1 MDGRLIGGR
10 YRLLEARAIG
20 GSAAVWRALD
30 ERTGRLVAVKR
41 LHPHL
46 AGDEH
51 AIERLRREA
60 TVMGAVEHPNVV
72 PVRDIVVDADGPA
85 IVMDYI
91 DGRSLA
97 EHLIEDGSL
106 PEPASLRIATEV
118 ADGLAAAHAHGLVHR
133 DVKPANILLGSDG
146 RARITD
152 FGIATEIDSDGTA
165 LTAAD
170 GVVGTMRY
178 LAPERLAGE
187 PAVPA
192 TDVWGLGA
200 VLYEMLT
207 GGVPY
212 PATTIVERA
221 ESAQHVPPRPAGV
234 AASTW
239 AVIERAL
246 ASDPSLR
253 YPEAGSMAADLRSLQ
268 PIVAVPANGTD
279 PWADT
284 MVVPIAAVVPDPS
297 VVPGPTVDASPRGAG
312 SSGDAVAPGSSRG
325 RRLAVVGALAF
336 ALVVG
341 IVTINAGSAGADP
354 AGAGAVA
361 PTASASLLVPEATAT
376 VSPVASEP
384 APTEPDDNDKGKGGG
399 KGKGNDD

>member
-97 EHLIEDGSL
+97 EHLTEDGSL
-106 PEPASLRIATEV
+106 PEPAALRIATEV

-221 ESAQHVPPRPAGV
+221 ESALHVPPRPAGV
-234 AASTW
+234 AACTW

-246 ASDPSLR
+246 TSDPSLR
-253 YPEAGSMAADLRSLQ
+253 YPEAGSMAADLRSLK
-268 PIVAVPANGTD
+268 PIVAAPAVGAD

-284 MVVPIAAVVPDPS
+284 IVVPIAAVVPIPE
-297 VVPGPTVDASPRGAG
+297 VVPVATAMASTSSAG
-312 SSGDAVAPGSSRG
+312 SPVGTRG
-325 RRLAVVGALAF
+325 RRLAVVGALAL

-341 IVTINAGSAGADP
+341 IVTINAGSAGPDP
-354 AGAGAVA
+354 ADAGAVT
-361 PTASASLLVPEATAT
+361 PTASASLVVPEPTPT
-376 VSPVASEP
+376 VSPVASDGPSANPGESG
-384 APTEPDDNDKGKGGG
+384 KGKGGG
-399 KGKGNDD
+399 KGKGND

>member
-1 MDGRLIGGR
+1 
-10 YRLLEARAIG
+10 
-20 GSAAVWRALD
+20 
-30 ERTGRLVAVKR
+30 
-41 LHPHL
+41 
-46 AGDEH
+46 
-51 AIERLRREA
+51 
-60 TVMGAVEHPNVV
+60 MGAVEHPNVV

-97 EHLIEDGSL
+97 EHLTEDGSL
-106 PEPASLRIATEV
+106 AEPEALLIATEV

-221 ESAQHVPPRPAGV
+221 ESALHVPLRPTGV

-253 YPEAGSMAADLRSLQ
+253 YAEAGSMAADLRSLQ
-268 PIVAVPANGTD
+268 PIVAVPANGPD

-284 MVVPIAAVVPDPS
+284 MVVPIAAVVAIPQ
-297 VVPGPTVDASPRGAG
+297 VVPVPTFDPAR
-312 SSGDAVAPGSSRG
+312 SGVGIGRTHG
-325 RRLAVVGALAF
+325 RRLAVVGALAL

-361 PTASASLLVPEATAT
+361 PTASAS
-376 VSPVASEP
+376 PVAIESTPPSPSPTAVTPEP
-384 APTEPDDNDKGKGGG
+384 PPTEPGDNGKGRGGG

>member
-1 MDGRLIGGR
+1 M
-10 YRLLEARAIG
+10 LEARAIG

-97 EHLIEDGSL
+97 EHLTEDGPL
-106 PEPASLRIATEV
+106 AEPEAIRIATEI

-170 GVVGTMRY
+170 CVVGTMRY

-221 ESAQHVPPRPAGV
+221 ESALHVPARPAGL

-246 ASDPSLR
+246 ASDPTLR
-253 YPEAGSMAADLRSLQ
+253 YPEAGAMAADLRSLK

-284 MVVPIAAVVPDPS
+284 MVVPLPQAMPIPE
-297 VVPGPTVDASPRGAG
+297 VVPGRRVDPL
-312 SSGDAVAPGSSRG
+312 SSGVASGGTLG
-325 RRLAVVGALAF
+325 RRLAVVGALAL

-361 PTASASLLVPEATAT
+361 PTASASWVVPEATPT
-376 VSPVASEP
+376 VSPVASDEP
-384 APTEPDDNDKGKGGG
+384 SAEPGDNG
-399 KGKGNDD
+399 KGKGRSKGND

>member
-60 TVMGAVEHPNVV
+60 TVMGAVDHPNVV

-97 EHLIEDGSL
+97 EHLTADGPL
-106 PEPASLRIATEV
+106 AEPEALRIATEV
-118 ADGLAAAHAHGLVHR
+118 ADGLSAAHAVGLVHR
-133 DVKPANILLGSDG
+133 DVKPANILLGLDG

-152 FGIATEIDSDGTA
+152 FGIATEIDSDGAA

-200 VLYEMLT
+200 VLYEMLS

-221 ESAQHVPPRPAGV
+221 GSALHVPARPVGV
-234 AASTW
+234 TTSTW

-246 ASDPSLR
+246 ASDPTLR
-253 YPEAGSMAADLRSLQ
+253 YPEAGSMAADLRNLE
-268 PIVAVPANGTD
+268 PGIAVPAIGPD

-284 MVVPIAAVVPDPS
+284 MVVPIPAVASIPAAVSNPE
-297 VVPGPTVDASPRGAG
+297 VVPGRTVDPSP
-312 SSGDAVAPGSSRG
+312 SGIGTGGTRA
-325 RRLAVVGALAF
+325 RRLVVVGVLGL

-354 AGAGAVA
+354 ADAGAVT
-361 PTASASLLVPEATAT
+361 PTASASLVVPQATAT
-376 VSPVASEP
+376 VSPVASDEPSAEP
-384 APTEPDDNDKGKGGG
+384 ADNGKGKGGG
-399 KGKGNDD
+399 KGKGND

>member
-1 MDGRLIGGR
+1 MIGGR

-30 ERTGRLVAVKR
+30 ERTGRSVAVKR

-46 AGDEH
+46 ASDEH

-60 TVMGAVEHPNVV
+60 TAMGAVEHPNVV
-72 PVRDIVVDADGPA
+72 PVRDIVIDADGPA

-97 EHLIEDGSL
+97 ERLAEDGTL
-106 PEPASLRIATEV
+106 AEPEAIRIATEI

-152 FGIATEIDSDGTA
+152 FGIATEIDNDGTA

-207 GGVPY
+207 GNVPY
-212 PATTIVERA
+212 PATTVVERA
-221 ESAQHVPPRPAGV
+221 ESARDMPVRPAGV
-234 AASTW
+234 GAPIW

-253 YPEAGSMAADLRSLQ
+253 YPEAGSMAADLRSLE
-268 PIVAVPANGTD
+268 PIIAVPASGPD

-284 MVVPIAAVVPDPS
+284 MVVPIPGFAPIPEVVPIPEGMRVS
-297 VVPGPTVDASPRGAG
+297 TVIASTNSAG
-312 SSGDAVAPGSSRG
+312 SPGGTRG
-325 RRLAVVGALAF
+325 RRLAVVGALAL

-341 IVTINAGSAGADP
+341 LATINAGSARTDPP
-354 AGAGAVA
+354 AGGAIE
-361 PTASASLLVPEATAT
+361 PTASASLVVPEPTPT
-376 VSPVASEP
+376 VSPVASDEP
-384 APTEPDDNDKGKGGG
+384 SAEPGDNG
-399 KGKGNDD
+399 KGKGRGKGND

>member
-1 MDGRLIGGR
+1 MIGGR

-30 ERTGRLVAVKR
+30 ERTGRPVAVKR

-60 TVMGAVEHPNVV
+60 TAMGAVEHPNVV
-72 PVRDIVVDADGPA
+72 PVRDIVIDADGPA

-97 EHLIEDGSL
+97 ERLTEDGTL
-106 PEPASLRIATEV
+106 TEPEAIHIATEV

-152 FGIATEIDSDGTA
+152 FGIATEIENDGTA

-207 GGVPY
+207 GNVPY
-212 PATTIVERA
+212 PATTVVERA
-221 ESAQHVPPRPAGV
+221 ESARDMPVRPAAVG
-234 AASTW
+234 APIW

-246 ASDPSLR
+246 AGDPSLR
-253 YPEAGSMAADLRSLQ
+253 YPEAASMASDLRTLEPGIS
-268 PIVAVPANGTD
+268 VPASSPD

-284 MVVPIAAVVPDPS
+284 MVVPIPSAVP
-297 VVPGPTVDASPRGAG
+297 VPGFTPVTTKVDRDASGTRGIT
-312 SSGDAVAPGSSRG
+312 RG
-325 RRLAVVGALAF
+325 RRLAVVGALAL
-336 ALVVG
+336 ALVIG

-354 AGAGAVA
+354 TGAGAAA
-361 PTASASLLVPEATAT
+361 PTASASLVVGESATPSA
-376 VSPVASEP
+376 SPSAG
-384 APTEPDDNDKGKGGG
+384 TPDPPPGDNSKGRGGG
-399 KGKGNDD
+399 KGKGNDND

>member
-20 GSAAVWRALD
+20 GSASVWRAID
-30 ERTGRLVAVKR
+30 ERTGRAVAVKR

-97 EHLIEDGSL
+97 EHLTEDGPLAES
-106 PEPASLRIATEV
+106 EALRIATEV
-118 ADGLAAAHAHGLVHR
+118 ADGLAAAHANGLVHR

-152 FGIATEIDSDGTA
+152 FGIATEIDRDGTA
-165 LTAAD
+165 LTAVD

-192 TDVWGLGA
+192 TDVWGLGV

-207 GGVPY
+207 GSVPY
-212 PATTIVERA
+212 PATTIAERA
-221 ESAQHVPPRPAGV
+221 GSALHVPERPASV
-234 AASTW
+234 TASTW

-253 YPEAGSMAADLRSLQ
+253 YAEA
-268 PIVAVPANGTD
+268 
-279 PWADT
+279 
-284 MVVPIAAVVPDPS
+284 
-297 VVPGPTVDASPRGAG
+297 
-312 SSGDAVAPGSSRG
+312 
-325 RRLAVVGALAF
+325 
-336 ALVVG
+336 
-341 IVTINAGSAGADP
+341 
-354 AGAGAVA
+354 
-361 PTASASLLVPEATAT
+361 
-376 VSPVASEP
+376 
-384 APTEPDDNDKGKGGG
+384 
-399 KGKGNDD
+399 